1 MLPPAGAVPP
11 PSSGRANGGIAK
23 WGFANRLTDF
33 PGASRRRRRP
43 CIEEWARRRGGNQLR
58 AADVVTPP
66 FPIPP
71 FRPAQQAF
79 PLGIDEVRA
88 DLGTVCA
95 RAAVSFLW
103 REHPQAAARHSGAPG
118 AGAGGGV
125 PLQRHPRASAVPTA
139 TTATS

>member
-11 PSSGRANGGIAK
+11 P
-23 WGFANRLTDF
+23 T
-33 PGASRRRRRP
+33 
-43 CIEEWARRRGGNQLR
+43 
-58 AADVVTPP
+58 
-66 FPIPP
+66 
-71 FRPAQQAF
+71 F

>member
-1 MLPPAGAVPP
+1 MRALLGRLPGGERVQGIEAALSPAPDDP
-11 PSSGRANGGIAK
+11 QDDDESKKKHRHRHK
-23 WGFANRLTDF
+23 
-33 PGASRRRRRP
+33 
-43 CIEEWARRRGGNQLR
+43 QL
-58 AADVVTPP
+58 
-66 FPIPP
+66 
-71 FRPAQQAF
+71 
-79 PLGIDEVRA
+79 EVRA